1 MTSLHD
7 ELRARYGELARARL
21 WLAAHVGDPRARAEV
36 AAGFDEPAIE
46 LWAVG
51 LFNPPARSE
60 EAARALGWEA
70 GVRALA
76 AGAGLALPWFER
88 ERPGDPR
95 PRRLLEAIERSVV
108 ARWQGG
114 DEAVEAQAAL
124 SAATSNALLAAAD
137 AAAVFLERTLEDEV
151 STFLEEAPRG
161 GPDRLHL
168 GCVVEEGSEVL
179 ADAAVLAA
187 WLRGTLADRNILA
200 LDDEGVAQAELPGA
214 PAPHDVSRAARALGA
229 TERRVAL
236 GGAFGAFVDV
246 FAFPRLRPARDVES
260 TERLE
265 RAWWAASAVVAG
277 ECATGLYRAAR
288 ALGTPRR
295 LGSMEGE
302 RPKVTGPEVRVAVRD
317 ALVPWL
323 LEAPAPAGAPYA
335 SA

>member
-7 ELRARYGELARARL
+7 QLRARYGELARARL

-76 AGAGLALPWFER
+76 AGARLALPWFER
-88 ERPGDPR
+88 EQPGDAR
-95 PRRLLEAIERSVV
+95 PRLLLEAIERSVV

-124 SAATSNALLAAAD
+124 AAATSDALVAATD
-137 AAAVFLERTLEDEV
+137 AAARFLERTLEDEV

-168 GCVVEEGSEVL
+168 GCVVEEANEVL

-187 WLRGTLADRNILA
+187 WLRGTLADRNLLA
-200 LDDEGVAQAELPGA
+200 LDDDGAAQADLPGA
-214 PAPHDVSRAARALGA
+214 LEPHEVARAARALGA
-229 TERRVAL
+229 SERRVAL
-236 GGAFGAFVDV
+236 GGAFVDV
-246 FAFPRLRPARDVES
+246 FVFPAVRPARDVEG

-277 ECATGLYRAAR
+277 ECAAGLYRAAR

-302 RPKVTGPEVRVAVRD
+302 RPKVTGPEVRAAVRD

-335 SA
+335 